1 MSDRVVLLERFP
13 QEHIAVLTFDR
24 PPLNAIDEQVV
35 TELAEATAELADDDA
50 TRAVLVRSALD
61 GVFMAGADVNEFER
75 IAQAGTASVPGT
87 RRSGVEVPGSD
98 SVSAIDRALLAQQ
111 VFNGFAE
118 LPQPTVAAING
129 HALGGGLE
137 LALACDFRF
146 AARAEGALIGLPEVR
161 LGLLPGAG
169 GTQRLTWIV
178 GPARATELIMK
189 GLQLS
194 PEEAAGEGIVQF
206 LVEPEELE
214 SKARDY
220 TVRLARQAPI
230 ALRGIKRAIRAAASP
245 EGFSVEADAF
255 REVLASDDAQTGV
268 KSFLDGE
275 RPTFSGH

>member
-1 MSDRVVLLERFP
+1 MPDRVVFLERFP
-13 QEHIAVLTFDR
+13 DEHIAVLTFDR

-35 TELAEATAELADDDA
+35 TELAEATAELADDGA
-50 TRAVLVRSALD
+50 TRAVLVRSALE

-75 IAQAGTASVPGT
+75 IAEEG
-87 RRSGVEVPGSD
+87 
-98 SVSAIDRALLAQQ
+98 IDRALLAQQ

-146 AARAEGALIGLPEVR
+146 AARAEGTLIGLPEVR

-169 GTQRLTWIV
+169 GTQRLAWLV

-194 PEEAAGEGIVQF
+194 PDEAAEDGIVHSV
-206 LVEPEELE
+206 VEPEELE
-214 SKARDY
+214 PKARDY
-220 TVRLARQAPI
+220 TFRLARQAPI
-230 ALRGIKRAIRAAASP
+230 ALRGIKRAIRAASSP
-245 EGFSVEADAF
+245 EGFSVEAQAF
-255 REVLASDDAQTGV
+255 RDVLASQDAQIGV
-268 KSFLDGE
+268 RAFLDGE
-275 RPTFSGH
+275 RPTFSGS

>member
-1 MSDRVVLLERFP
+1 MSERVVSLERFP
-13 QEHIAVLTFDR
+13 AEHIAVLTFDR

-35 TELAEATAELADDDA
+35 TELADATAQLAGDGA
-50 TRAVLVRSALD
+50 MRAVLVRSALD

-75 IAQAGTASVPGT
+75 IAEEG
-87 RRSGVEVPGSD
+87 
-98 SVSAIDRALLAQQ
+98 IDRALLAQQ
-111 VFNGFAE
+111 VFTRFAE

-194 PEEAAGEGIVQF
+194 PEEAAGEGIVHF
-206 LVEPEELE
+206 LVEADELE
-214 SKARDY
+214 AKAREY

-230 ALRGIKRAIRAAASP
+230 ALRGIKRAIRAASSP
-245 EGFSVEADAF
+245 DGFSVEGDAF
-255 REVLASDDAQTGV
+255 REVLGSEDAQTGV
-268 KSFLDGE
+268 RSFLDGE
-275 RPTFSGH
+275 RPTFSGS